1 VHRTAPVVFDSIRTL
16 FPGAHAIGLWQP
28 VWIDRAPSI
37 VLLLALG
44 CVYFALGHRRLA
56 TRDV

>member
-1 VHRTAPVVFDSIRTL
+1 
-16 FPGAHAIGLWQP
+16 LWQP
-28 VWIDRAPSI
+28 IWTDRAPSV